1 MRVGADDVEI
11 GDVAPARPA
20 NTVGVTLAAIQRD
33 VVDPHDHRIVG
44 PVGDHDQGSPDTDP
58 ARHCN
63 ELDVPIRIEIGG
75 LERGHGGVEMK
86 IERDSKSSTPVI
98 DTQTEIVAQA
108 EDQIIVPVRLE
119 NGPYRVQS

>member
-1 MRVGADDVEI
+1 
-11 GDVAPARPA
+11 
-20 NTVGVTLAAIQRD
+20 
-33 VVDPHDHRIVG
+33 
-44 PVGDHDQGSPDTDP
+44 
-58 ARHCN
+58 
-63 ELDVPIRIEIGG
+63 
-75 LERGHGGVEMK
+75 MK